1 MVDGGCRCRIRCVRC
16 VFDSVDH
23 IAQSW
28 VRLQLFDRGRPL
40 LVRRQLLFVTDRLAE
55 VGITPSVG
63 TVGDSYDNA
72 LAETVNN
79 AYKAELIRRRGPW
92 KTVEQVELATL
103 EWVYWYNNQRLHE
116 SLGYVPPTEHE
127 ASMTGASHP
136 SETAVPALATT

>member
-1 MVDGGCRCRIRCVRC
+1 M
-16 VFDSVDH
+16 
-23 IAQSW
+23 
-28 VRLQLFDRGRPL
+28 
-40 LVRRQLLFVTDRLAE
+40 RRQLLFVTDRLAE